1 MSERLL
7 FDLKPGDSVPIYRQ
21 LVAQV
26 QRLVASGQL
35 RAGDS
40 LPSVRAVAEH
50 YAINPMTVS
59 RAYAL
64 LEEQGWL
71 IRRHGRP
78 MEVARQTAQDAVS
91 RLATLKP
98 LLDQVV
104 RESGQLGLDPE
115 AVLDGL
121 AQAFKESDS

>member
-1 MSERLL
+1 ML
-7 FDLKPGDSVPIYRQ
+7 FELKPGDSVPMYRQ

-26 QRLVASGQL
+26 QRLIASGQL

-50 YAINPMTVS
+50 YTVNPMTVS

-71 IRRHGRP
+71 VRRQGRP
-78 MEVARQTAQDAVS
+78 MEVAQRAAQDAVA
-91 RLATLKP
+91 RLATLQP

-104 RESGQLGLDPE
+104 REGRQLGLEPE
-115 AVLDGL
+115 AVIERL
-121 AQAFKESDS
+121 AQAFKDAES

>member
-1 MSERLL
+1 ML
-7 FDLKPGDSVPIYRQ
+7 FELKPGDSVPMYRQ

-26 QRLVASGQL
+26 QRLIASGQL

-50 YAINPMTVS
+50 YTVNPMTVS

-71 IRRHGRP
+71 VRRQGRP
-78 MEVARQTAQDAVS
+78 MEVAQRAAQDAVA
-91 RLATLKP
+91 RLATLQP

-104 RESGQLGLDPE
+104 REGRQLGLQPE
-115 AVLDGL
+115 AVIERL
-121 AQAFKESDS
+121 AQAFKDAES

>member
-1 MSERLL
+1 ML
-7 FDLKPGDSVPIYRQ
+7 FELKPGDSVPMYRQ

-26 QRLVASGQL
+26 QRLIASGQL

-50 YAINPMTVS
+50 YTVNPMTVS

-71 IRRHGRP
+71 IRRQGRP
-78 MEVARQTAQDAVS
+78 MEVAQRAAQDAVA
-91 RLATLKP
+91 RLATLQP

-104 RESGQLGLDPE
+104 REGRQLGLQPE
-115 AVLDGL
+115 AVIERL
-121 AQAFKESDS
+121 AQAFKDAES